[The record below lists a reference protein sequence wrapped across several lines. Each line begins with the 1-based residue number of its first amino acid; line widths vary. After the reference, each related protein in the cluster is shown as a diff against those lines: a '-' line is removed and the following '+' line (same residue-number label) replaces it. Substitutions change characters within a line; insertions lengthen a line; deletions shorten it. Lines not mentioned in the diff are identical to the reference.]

1 MPCITTVYTKT
12 HLAMLDAGMQLFF
25 SSERRVCVDQ
35 RVWVASVDQE
45 IEGMEVVGDQITVK
59 FAVHRP

>member
-1 MPCITTVYTKT
+1 MRFVYVLRDEYTSTKGSA
-12 HLAMLDAGMQLFF
+12 LAGA
-25 SSERRVCVDQ
+25 SEDQ
-35 RVWVASVDQE
+35 A